1 MHIEAYERL
10 KLDVTRFDTE
20 DVITTSV
27 IPPFDPQDQGMT
39 TGGQTGGGT
48 GNGPAPGQ

>member
-27 IPPFDPQDQGMT
+27 IGPNPPGFVPGEYEQP
-39 TGGQTGGGT
+39 GGN
-48 GNGPAPGQ
+48 GNGPIPGGG